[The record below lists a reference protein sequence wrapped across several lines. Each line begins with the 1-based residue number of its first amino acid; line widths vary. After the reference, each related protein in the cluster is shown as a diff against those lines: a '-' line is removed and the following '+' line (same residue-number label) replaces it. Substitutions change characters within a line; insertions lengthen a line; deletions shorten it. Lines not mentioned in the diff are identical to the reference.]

1 MRSLRILRWQMST
14 SVDSKVASSTNLAPR
29 LGAWSRLGQPDA
41 YALSLTLTRRQGAW
55 GLRAPATCQQGC
67 QFLSCGPTTGPTSLL
82 PHSAD
87 HSQSWSS
94 QRSKGGGGAL
104 HSASPWKEA
113 QGMCGN
119 LYYSIFFE
127 HRLFLCLPDAKI
139 PSLSLRNPQ
148 ILIS

>member
-94 QRSKGGGGAL
+94 HRSKGGLYILPLRGRRLRECVAIFIIAYSL
-104 HSASPWKEA
+104 SIDYFYASPMQKY
-113 QGMCGN
+113 
-119 LYYSIFFE
+119 L
-127 HRLFLCLPDAKI
+127 HFL
-139 PSLSLRNPQ
+139 
-148 ILIS
+148 